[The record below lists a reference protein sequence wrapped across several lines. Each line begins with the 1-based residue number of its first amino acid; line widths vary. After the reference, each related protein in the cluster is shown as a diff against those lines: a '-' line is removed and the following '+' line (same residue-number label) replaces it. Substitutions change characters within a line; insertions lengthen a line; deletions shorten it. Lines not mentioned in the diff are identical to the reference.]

1 MHMPN
6 RDIYLPA
13 VVLAMERLTDRNVRE
28 VRPPTSKG
36 NNVTK
41 DGEAIT
47 KGDVEILFPS
57 EVRVSS
63 IRERENSGK
72 CPRGEREQQSDRGI
86 ESEGLGNTREI
97 LTE

>member
-6 RDIYLPA
+6 RDTYLPA
-13 VVLAMERLTDRNVRE
+13 VVLAMERLTDRNVSE

-36 NNVTK
+36 NDVTK

-47 KGDVEILFPS
+47 KGDVEVLFPS
-57 EVRVSS
+57 EVRVPS
-63 IRERENSGK
+63 IRERKNSGK
-72 CPRGEREQQSDRGI
+72 RPRGEREQQSDRGI

-97 LTE
+97 LTK